1 MVTLCV
7 IPARGG
13 SKRIPR
19 KNVRPFRGQPMIAW
33 SIQAALASGC
43 FDQVVVS
50 TDDHEIAAVAQEYG
64 ATVPFLRP
72 VELADDFVGTTDV
85 VVHAIEQLVPEDGG
99 PSLVCC
105 LYATAPFVRPE
116 DLRSGHALWLAQEPS
131 RPVFTAAT
139 YPFPIQRA
147 FVINADG
154 GAEMLQPDCYQ
165 MRSQDLAEA
174 FHDAGQFYWADR
186 TQWLG
191 RPQFSRGTV
200 PLILPRW
207 RVQDVDTEEDWRQ
220 AELLHQLLDDSD
232 LGWS

>member
-1 MVTLCV
+1 MSTICV

-33 SIQAALASGC
+33 SIQAALDSGC

-50 TDDHEIAAVAQEYG
+50 TDDLEIAAIAREYG
-64 ATVPFLRP
+64 ASIPFSRP
-72 VELADDFVGTTDV
+72 ASLSDDFAGTTDV
-85 VVHAIEQLVPEDGG
+85 VVHAIEELASRDCS
-99 PSLVCC
+99 PSLICC

-139 YPFPIQRA
+139 YAFPIQRA

-154 GAEMLQPDCYQ
+154 GAEMLQPNCYQ
-165 MRSQDLAEA
+165 LRSQDLPNAY
-174 FHDAGQFYWADR
+174 HDAGQFYWADH
-186 TQWLG
+186 TQWLAK
-191 RPQFSRGTV
+191 PQFSHGTV

-207 RVQDVDTEEDWRQ
+207 RVQDVDTEEDWQQ
-220 AELLHQLLDDSD
+220 AELLHRLVDNSVQS
-232 LGWS
+232 

>member
-1 MVTLCV
+1 MATICV

-13 SKRIPR
+13 SKRLPR

-33 SIQAALASGC
+33 SIQAALNSGC

-50 TDDHEIAAVAQEYG
+50 TDDHEIADVAREYG
-64 ATVPFLRP
+64 ASIPFLRP
-72 VELADDFVGTTDV
+72 PGLADDFAETTDV
-85 VVHAIEQLVPEDGG
+85 VVHAIEELASRDCN

-147 FVINADG
+147 FVMNVEG
-154 GAEMLQPDCYQ
+154 CAEMLQPDCYQ
-165 MRSQDLAEA
+165 MRSQDLPEA
-174 FHDAGQFYWADR
+174 YHDAGQFYWADH
-186 TQWLG
+186 TQWLEK
-191 RPQFSRGTV
+191 PQFSRGTV

-207 RVQDVDTEEDWRQ
+207 RVQDVDTAEDWRQ
-220 AELLHQLLDDSD
+220 AELLHQMLDDS
-232 LGWS
+232 GQS

>member
-1 MVTLCV
+1 MATLCV

-33 SIQAALASGC
+33 SIQAALTSGC

-50 TDDHEIAAVAQEYG
+50 TDDLEIAAVAREFG
-64 ATVPFLRP
+64 ASVPFLRP
-72 VELADDFVGTTDV
+72 AALADDYVGTTDV
-85 VVHAIEQLVPEDGG
+85 VVHAIEELASIDGS

-131 RPVFTAAT
+131 MPVFTAAT

-147 FVINADG
+147 FVMNAEG
-154 GAEMLQPDCYQ
+154 CAEMLQPECYQ
-165 MRSQDLAEA
+165 IRSQDLPEA
-174 FHDAGQFYWADR
+174 YHDAGQFYWADR
-186 TQWLG
+186 TQWLR
-191 RPQFSRGTV
+191 RPRFAIGSI

-207 RVQDVDTEEDWRQ
+207 RAQDVDTEEDWRH
-220 AELLHQLLDDSD
+220 AELLHQLLDN
-232 LGWS
+232 

>member
-1 MVTLCV
+1 MVTVCI

-19 KNVRPFRGQPMIAW
+19 KNIRLFRGQPMIAW
-33 SIQAALASGC
+33 SIQAAVTSGC
-43 FDQVVVS
+43 FDQVIVS
-50 TDDHEIAAVAQEYG
+50 TDDHEIAAVAEGFG

-72 VELADDFVGTTDV
+72 AELANDFAGTADV
-85 VVHAIEQLVPEDGG
+85 VVHAIEQLMPEYGS
-99 PSLVCC
+99 PLLVCC

-116 DLRSGHALWLAQEPS
+116 DLRSGHALWLAQEQS

-147 FVINADG
+147 FVIKDDG
-154 GAEMLQPDCYQ
+154 VAEMLQPDCYQ
-165 MRSQDLAEA
+165 MRSQDLPEC
-174 FHDAGQFYWADR
+174 FHDAGQFYWADDA
-186 TQWLG
+186 QWMG
-191 RPQFSRGTV
+191 SPQFSNGTV

-220 AELLHQLLDDSD
+220 AELLHQLIDDSD
-232 LGWS
+232 QG

>member
-1 MVTLCV
+1 MTTFCV

-19 KNVRPFRGQPMIAW
+19 KNVRPFRGRPMIAW
-33 SIQAALASGC
+33 SIQAALSSGC

-50 TDDHEIAAVAQEYG
+50 TDDHEIAAVARDFG
-64 ATVPFLRP
+64 ASVPFLRP
-72 VELADDFVGTTDV
+72 DVLADDFAGTTDV
-85 VVHAIEQLVPEDGG
+85 VVHAIEELASGG
-99 PSLVCC
+99 GNPSLVCC

-116 DLRSGHALWLAQEPS
+116 DLRSGHTLWLAQKPS
-131 RPVFTAAT
+131 RPVFTATT

-154 GAEMLQPDCYQ
+154 GAEMLQHDCYQ
-165 MRSQDLAEA
+165 MRSQDLPAA
-174 FHDAGQFYWADR
+174 YHDAGQFYWANR
-186 TQWLG
+186 TQWLE
-191 RPQFSRGTV
+191 RPQFARGTV

-232 LGWS
+232 QS

>member
-1 MVTLCV
+1 MATLCI

-19 KNVRPFRGQPMIAW
+19 KNVRPFRGLPMIAW

-50 TDDHEIAAVAQEYG
+50 TEDHEIAALAREFG
-64 ATVPFLRP
+64 ASVPFLRP
-72 VELADDFVGTTDV
+72 AALADDFVGTTDV
-85 VVHAIEQLVPEDGG
+85 VVHTIEELTSGDGG

-116 DLRSGHALWLAQEPS
+116 DLRSGHALWLAQQPS
-131 RPVFTAAT
+131 RPVFTATT
-139 YPFPIQRA
+139 YPFPVQRA
-147 FVINADG
+147 FVMNADG

-165 MRSQDLAEA
+165 MRSQDLPEA
-174 FHDAGQFYWADR
+174 YHDAGQFYWADR

-191 RPQFSRGTV
+191 RPRFSRGAV

-220 AELLHQLLDDSD
+220 AELLHQLLYD
-232 LGWS
+232 LDQS